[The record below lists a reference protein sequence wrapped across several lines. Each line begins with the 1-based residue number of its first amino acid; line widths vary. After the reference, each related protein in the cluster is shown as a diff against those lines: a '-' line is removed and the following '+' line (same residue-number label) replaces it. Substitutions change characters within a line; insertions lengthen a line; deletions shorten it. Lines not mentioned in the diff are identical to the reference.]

1 MTAADSALW
10 TPPAPARRHARVGRL
25 MDMLEER
32 HGARLPDYAALH
44 AFSVQRLD
52 DFWRAVWEIAE
63 VRGTPGDVAF
73 QPAAHMKDARFFP
86 AARLNFAENLL
97 RHEGDEVALL
107 AVSEQG
113 RQVALSRNQ
122 LRARVAAFA
131 AALKEAG
138 IEAGDRVCAV
148 VPNGEQAIIAFL
160 ACASIGA
167 VFSSASPDFGV
178 RGLLDRFGQLEPKLL
193 IAAESV
199 HYNGR
204 HFPLAGKL
212 KALLAELPGVQRAVI
227 FPCGGGEQD
236 AQALAADL
244 AGGIGWSDFIAPHAG
259 AAPTFAPLPFDHPL
273 FILFSSG
280 TTGKPKC
287 IVHRAGGILLK
298 HACEHLLNGDLRA
311 DDVLFYY
318 TTCGWMMWNWLVSGL
333 LAGARLVLYDGSP
346 FHPGPQALFA
356 LAERTG
362 ITRFGIS
369 AKFVDAVHKAG
380 YDPARHHD
388 LGRIR
393 TVYSTGSPLA
403 PAGFDFIHERIAPQ
417 AQIASISGGTDI
429 CGCFVGGNPLSPVW
443 RGEIQGPMLGMAVDV
458 FDAQGRPCPPGVKGE
473 LVCTQPFPSQPLGF
487 FGDAAGERYFG
498 AYYARFDNVWWH
510 GDFAEWTEHGGMII
524 HGRSDA
530 TLNPGGVR
538 IGTAE
543 IYAQLEEMDEVVD
556 AVAVGQ
562 RTPDMD
568 ERVVLFVVLREEIE
582 LDDELRQRIRAR
594 IRAGASPRHVPAV
607 IARVSDIPRTRSGKI
622 SEIAVRQ
629 VIHGEEVANT
639 EALANPEALEE
650 FRNRPELAF
659 DA

>member
-1 MTAADSALW
+1 MTATDTPLW
-10 TPPAPARRHARVGRL
+10 TPPADARQRTQMGQL
-25 MDMLEER
+25 MDMIEQR
-32 HGARLPDYAALH
+32 HGVQLPDHAALH
-44 AFSVQRLD
+44 DFSVERLD
-52 DFWRAVWEIAE
+52 DFWRAVWDFADII
-63 VRGTPGDVAF
+63 GTAGDVAF
-73 QPAAHMKDARFFP
+73 QPARHMKDARFFP
-86 AARLNFAENLL
+86 EARLNFAENLL
-97 RHEGDEVALL
+97 RHGGGEAALVAVNEHGRRVVLDRDE
-107 AVSEQG
+107 
-113 RQVALSRNQ
+113 
-122 LRARVAAFA
+122 LRAQVAAFA
-131 AALKEAG
+131 AALRGCG
-138 IEAGDRVCAV
+138 IGEGDRVCAV
-148 VPNGEQAIIAFL
+148 VPNGEQAVIAFL

-167 VFSSASPDFGV
+167 VFSSASPDFGA

-204 HFPLAGKL
+204 HFPLAEKL
-212 KALLAELPGVQRAVI
+212 KTLLAELPSVQRMVI
-227 FPCGGGEQD
+227 FPFGGSEED
-236 AQALAADL
+236 AQALAAEL
-244 AGGIGWSDFIAPHAG
+244 PGGISWRDFIAPHAG
-259 AAPTFAPLPFDHPL
+259 AALTFAQLPFDHPL

-298 HACEHLLNGDLRA
+298 HASEHLLNGDLRA

-346 FHPGPQALFA
+346 FHPGPEALFA
-356 LAERTG
+356 LAEREG

-380 YDPARHHD
+380 YEPRRHHD

-403 PAGFDFIHERIAPQ
+403 PAGFDFIHDHIAPQ

-429 CGCFVGGNPLSPVW
+429 CGCFVGGNPLQPVW
-443 RGEIQGPMLGMAVDV
+443 RGEIQGPMPGMAVDV
-458 FDAQGRPCPPGVKGE
+458 FDAQGRPCPPGEKGE
-473 LVCTQPFPSQPLGF
+473 LVCTRPFPSQPLGF
-487 FGDAAGERYFG
+487 VGDETGERYFK
-498 AYYARFDNVWWH
+498 AYYGRFDNVWWH

-543 IYAQLEEMDEVVD
+543 IYAQLERMEEVVD

-568 ERVVLFVVLREEIE
+568 ERVVLFVVLREGLK
-582 LDDELRQRIRAR
+582 LDEDLRQRIRAR
-594 IRAGASPRHVPAV
+594 IRSGASPRHVPAV
-607 IARVSDIPRTRSGKI
+607 IAQVSDIPRTRSGKI

-650 FRNRPELAF
+650 YRNRPELAF
-659 DA
+659 GG